1 MAKAIEKGIPKLRI
15 EQAALRKQAKIDNKE
30 LIIVGLNKYKEKFE
44 ENINLL
50 EINNDEVRKKQIQ
63 KLKLIKEKRDNK
75 KVEKDLKNIQEAA
88 KNKNKNLLDLCIKAA
103 KNRATLEEISFSIEK
118 EYGRYNS
125 EIKSFSGVF
134 KSKMNKNKTFQ
145 AAIDLSNKFSEYDGR
160 RPRILIAKVGQ
171 DGHDRGAKIISS
183 SFADIGFDVDIGP
196 LFQTPSE
203 VVKQAIENDVH
214 IIGIS
219 SLAGAHNILIKEIIL
234 ELKNNERN
242 DIIVVLGGVIP
253 KKDYKNLLNGGVS
266 AIFGPGSNINETAI
280 TILKILIKNLK
291 L

>member
-15 EQAALRKQAKIDNKE
+15 EQAALKKQAKIDNKE

-118 EYGRYNS
+118 EYGRYNW
-125 EIKSFSGVF
+125 
-134 KSKMNKNKTFQ
+134 N
-145 AAIDLSNKFSEYDGR
+145 
-160 RPRILIAKVGQ
+160 
-171 DGHDRGAKIISS
+171 
-183 SFADIGFDVDIGP
+183 
-196 LFQTPSE
+196 
-203 VVKQAIENDVH
+203 
-214 IIGIS
+214 
-219 SLAGAHNILIKEIIL
+219 
-234 ELKNNERN
+234 
-242 DIIVVLGGVIP
+242 
-253 KKDYKNLLNGGVS
+253 
-266 AIFGPGSNINETAI
+266 
-280 TILKILIKNLK
+280 
-291 L
+291 